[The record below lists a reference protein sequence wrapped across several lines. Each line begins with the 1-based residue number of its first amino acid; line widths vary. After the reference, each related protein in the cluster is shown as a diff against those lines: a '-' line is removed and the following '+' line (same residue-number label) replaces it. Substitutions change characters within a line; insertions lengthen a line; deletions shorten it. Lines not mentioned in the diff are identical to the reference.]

1 MPEPNPNP
9 TRIPP
14 GAPSPLAEIAAARG
28 SVGSSRSTTNW
39 GLVWLF
45 SIASWS
51 VLWLLMCL
59 QSLVYFRE
67 NQLPVPWIK
76 FAAWFIE
83 VAGLWGLASPV
94 TLWYIWK
101 RPLTRADWKKS
112 LPYQVAGWIVIPALL
127 TVPLQLARFV
137 ASHVMDAPEL
147 YSPLNL
153 LSFSRLYL
161 NAFLAYLD
169 VLLAGLA
176 IYYARDARS
185 KQLRASKLEARLAEA
200 QLDVLRMQL
209 HPHFLFNTL
218 NTVSALMHR
227 DVQAAD
233 RMLALLGD
241 LLRDSFEKIS
251 AQEVSLKQELGFL
264 EKYLEIEKTR
274 FRDRLSIETEIDP
287 ETLDAEVPNL
297 MLQPLVENAIRH
309 GIARR
314 REAGHIRLM
323 AWRDGDRLELRVRDN
338 GPGLS
343 SERDMVGRS
352 GVGLSN
358 TQARLRQLY
367 GPAHR
372 FELLAP
378 ESGGLEVALSIPF
391 KLRSGPPRAV
401 QAIEEGRRD
410 SGKAAA
416 LPAAALP

>member
-1 MPEPNPNP
+1 MPEPVSNH
-9 TRIPP
+9 
-14 GAPSPLAEIAAARG
+14 ART
-28 SVGSSRSTTNW
+28 TTNW
-39 GLVWLF
+39 RLVWLF
-45 SIASWS
+45 STLSWT
-51 VLWLLMCL
+51 VIWLLMCG

-67 NQLPVPWIK
+67 NHLPVPWIK
-76 FAAWFIE
+76 FVSWFLE
-83 VAGLWGLASPV
+83 TPGLWGLASPLC
-94 TLWYIWK
+94 LWYIWK
-101 RPLTRADWKKS
+101 RPLTRADWKQS
-112 LPYQVAGWIVIPALL
+112 LPYQIAGWIVIPALL
-127 TVPLQLARFV
+127 TLPLQLARLA
-137 ASHVMDAPEL
+137 ASRALDAPEL

-153 LSFSRLYL
+153 LAFSRLYL

-185 KQLRASKLEARLAEA
+185 KQLQASKLQARLAEA

-241 LLRDSFEKIS
+241 LLRDSFEKIG

-274 FRDRLSIETEIDP
+274 FRDRLSVETAIDP
-287 ETLDAEVPNL
+287 ETLDAELPNL

-314 REAGHIRLM
+314 REAGHIRLA

-343 SERDMVGRS
+343 SEGELLGGS

-367 GPAHR
+367 GAAHR

-378 ESGGLEVALSIPF
+378 ETGGLEVVLSIPF
-391 KLRSGPPRAV
+391 KLRSGPARAV
-401 QAIEEGRRD
+401 QPVEETKGQPSVLPTAVAIPR
-410 SGKAAA
+410 
-416 LPAAALP
+416 

>member
-1 MPEPNPNP
+1 MPEDKS
-9 TRIPP
+9 
-14 GAPSPLAEIAAARG
+14 PSRTTA
-28 SVGSSRSTTNW
+28 TNW
-39 GLVWLF
+39 RLVWLF

-51 VLWLLMCL
+51 VLWLLMCA

-67 NQLPVPWIK
+67 NALPVPWIK
-76 FAAWFIE
+76 FVSWFLE
-83 VAGLWGLASPV
+83 VAGLWGVASPIA
-94 TLWYIWK
+94 LWYIWK
-101 RPLTRADWKKS
+101 RPLTRADWRRS
-112 LPYQVAGWIVIPALL
+112 LPYQIAGWIVIPALL
-127 TVPLQLARFV
+127 AAPLQLGRFV
-137 ASHVMDAPEL
+137 ASLALDSAEL

-176 IYYARDARS
+176 IYYAREAKSR
-185 KQLRASKLEARLAEA
+185 QLRASKLEARLAEA

-218 NTVSALMHR
+218 NTVSALMHK
-227 DVQAAD
+227 DVHAAD

-241 LLRDSFEKIS
+241 LLRDSFEKLG

-274 FRDRLSIETEIDP
+274 FQDRLSVQTDIDP

-314 REAGHIRLM
+314 REAGHIHLA

-343 SERDMVGRS
+343 SEGELLGGS

-367 GPAHR
+367 GTAHR

-378 ESGGLEVALSIPF
+378 EAGGLEVVLSIPF
-391 KLRSGPPRAV
+391 KLRGGATRTV
-401 QAIEEGRRD
+401 QPVEEAEVLQAG
-410 SGKAAA
+410 ALPTVAA
-416 LPAAALP
+416 LPR

>member
-1 MPEPNPNP
+1 MLEPTPH
-9 TRIPP
+9 
-14 GAPSPLAEIAAARG
+14 ART
-28 SVGSSRSTTNW
+28 TTNW
-39 GLVWLF
+39 RLVWLF
-45 SIASWS
+45 SIASWT
-51 VLWLLMCL
+51 VLWLLMCA

-76 FAAWFIE
+76 FVAWFLE
-83 VAGLWGLASPV
+83 VAGLWGLASPL

-101 RPLTRADWKKS
+101 RPLTRADWRRS

-127 TVPLQLARFV
+127 TLPLQLARFGLSR
-137 ASHVMDAPEL
+137 ALDAPDL
-147 YSPLNL
+147 YTPLNL

-241 LLRDSFEKIS
+241 LLRDSFEKIG

-274 FRDRLSIETEIDP
+274 FRDRLSVETDIDP

-314 REAGHIRLM
+314 REAGHIRLA

-338 GPGLS
+338 GPGLL
-343 SERDMVGRS
+343 SEGELAGRS
-352 GVGLSN
+352 GVGLAN

-367 GPAHR
+367 GAAHR

-378 ESGGLEVALSIPF
+378 ETGGLEVVLSIPF
-391 KLRSGPPRAV
+391 KLRGGPARPV
-401 QAIEEGRRD
+401 QPVEEAQAQPAAL
-410 SGKAAA
+410 AAA
-416 LPAAALP
+416 PVSR

>member
-1 MPEPNPNP
+1 
-9 TRIPP
+9 
-14 GAPSPLAEIAAARG
+14 
-28 SVGSSRSTTNW
+28 
-39 GLVWLF
+39 
-45 SIASWS
+45 
-51 VLWLLMCL
+51 
-59 QSLVYFRE
+59 
-67 NQLPVPWIK
+67 
-76 FAAWFIE
+76 
-83 VAGLWGLASPV
+83 
-94 TLWYIWK
+94 
-101 RPLTRADWKKS
+101 LTRADWKSS
-112 LPYQVAGWIVIPALL
+112 LPYQLAGWIVIPALL
-127 TVPLQLARFV
+127 ALPLQLERWV
-137 ASHVMDAPEL
+137 ASRVIDAPEL

-153 LSFSRLYL
+153 LAFSRVYL

-233 RMLALLGD
+233 RILALLGD
-241 LLRDSFEKIS
+241 LLRDSFEKI
-251 AQEVSLKQELGFL
+251 ADQEVSLKQELGFL

-274 FRDRLSIETEIDP
+274 FRDRLSVETDVDP

-314 REAGHIRLM
+314 REAGHIRLA

-338 GPGLS
+338 GPGLC
-343 SERDMVGRS
+343 SEGEQTGRS
-352 GVGLSN
+352 GVGLAN

-367 GPAHR
+367 GVAHR

-378 ESGGLEVALSIPF
+378 ESGGLEVVLSIPF
-391 KLRSGPPRAV
+391 KLRAGPARFVQPAEERVPEPR
-401 QAIEEGRRD
+401 
-410 SGKAAA
+410 A
-416 LPAAALP
+416 LPAAAPLPR

>member
-1 MPEPNPNP
+1 MSDPSFNSMNP
-9 TRIPP
+9 
-14 GAPSPLAEIAAARG
+14 ASAARNSGPASRAVGQG
-28 SVGSSRSTTNW
+28 SVQPAPATTNW
-39 GLVWLF
+39 RLVWLF
-45 SIASWS
+45 SFATWL
-51 VLWLLMCL
+51 VLWMLMCA

-67 NQLPVPWIK
+67 KHLPVPWIQ
-76 FAAWFIE
+76 FLAWFLE
-83 VAGLWGLASPV
+83 VAGLWGVASPA

-101 RPLTRADWKKS
+101 RPLTRVDWKRS
-112 LPYQVAGWIVIPALL
+112 LPYQIAGWIIIPALL
-127 TVPLQLARFV
+127 APPLQLVRFV
-137 ASHVMDAPEL
+137 ASHVLNAPEL

-153 LSFSRLYL
+153 LSFSRFYL

-176 IYYARDARS
+176 LYYARDARS
-185 KQLRASKLEARLAEA
+185 KQLRTSKLEARLAEA

-241 LLRDSFEKIS
+241 LLRDSFEKIG

-274 FRDRLSIETEIDP
+274 FQDRLSVETDVDP
-287 ETLDAEVPNL
+287 ETLDAEIPNL

-314 REAGHIRLM
+314 REAGHIRLA
-323 AWRDGDRLELRVRDN
+323 AWRDGDRLELRVQDN

-343 SERDMVGRS
+343 SEGEILGGT

-358 TQARLRQLY
+358 TKARLSQLY
-367 GPAHR
+367 GPGHR

-378 ESGGLEVALSIPF
+378 EAGGLEVVLSIPF
-391 KLRSGPPRAV
+391 KLRATPTRVV
-401 QAIEEGRRD
+401 QPIEEREPRP
-410 SGKAAA
+410 SALTAAA
-416 LPAAALP
+416 IVPR

>member
-1 MPEPNPNP
+1 MPEPTPH
-9 TRIPP
+9 
-14 GAPSPLAEIAAARG
+14 
-28 SVGSSRSTTNW
+28 SSTTTNW
-39 GLVWLF
+39 RLVWLF

-51 VLWLLMCL
+51 VIWLLMCG

-67 NQLPVPWIK
+67 NHLPVPWIK
-76 FAAWFIE
+76 FVSWFLE
-83 VAGLWGLASPV
+83 TPGLWGLASPL

-112 LPYQVAGWIVIPALL
+112 LPYQIAGWIVIPALL
-127 TVPLQLARFV
+127 TLPLQLARLG
-137 ASHVMDAPEL
+137 ASRAIDAPEL
-147 YSPLNL
+147 YSPLSL

-227 DVQAAD
+227 DIQAAD

-241 LLRDSFEKIS
+241 LLRDSFEKIG

-274 FRDRLSIETEIDP
+274 FRDRLSVETDIDP

-314 REAGHIRLM
+314 REAGHIRLA

-343 SERDMVGRS
+343 SEGELLGRS

-367 GPAHR
+367 GAAHR

-378 ESGGLEVALSIPF
+378 ESGGLEVVLSIPF
-391 KLRSGPPRAV
+391 KLRSVPARAV
-401 QAIEEGRRD
+401 QPVEATRVP
-410 SGKAAA
+410 SSALPTTAAA
-416 LPAAALP
+416 PR

>member
-1 MPEPNPNP
+1 VLNNSN
-9 TRIPP
+9 
-14 GAPSPLAEIAAARG
+14 GASALAQG
-28 SVGSSRSTTNW
+28 SVKKSRPGTDW
-39 GLVWLF
+39 RLVWLF
-45 SIASWS
+45 SIASWT
-51 VLWLLMCL
+51 VLWVLMCV

-67 NQLPVPWIK
+67 NHLPVPWIR
-76 FAAWFIE
+76 FVAWFIE

-101 RPLTRADWKKS
+101 RPLTGADWKKS
-112 LPYQVAGWIVIPALL
+112 LPYQIAGWIVIPALL
-127 TVPLQLARFV
+127 TLPLQLARFV
-137 ASHVMDAPEL
+137 ASRAIDAPEL
-147 YSPLNL
+147 YAPLSL
-153 LSFSRLYL
+153 LSFSRFYL

-200 QLDVLRMQL
+200 QLDALRMQL

-227 DVQAAD
+227 DIQAAD
-233 RMLALLGD
+233 RILALLGD

-251 AQEVSLKQELGFL
+251 DQEVSLKQELGFL
-264 EKYLEIEKTR
+264 EKYLEIEQTR
-274 FRDRLSIETEIDP
+274 FRDRLSVETEIDP

-314 REAGHIRLM
+314 REAGHIRLA

-343 SERDMVGRS
+343 SEGELAGRG

-367 GPAHR
+367 GATHR

-378 ESGGLEVALSIPF
+378 DTGGLEVVLSIPF
-391 KLRSGPPRAV
+391 KLRIGPPRTV
-401 QAIEEGRRD
+401 QPIEEIQPD
-410 SGKAAA
+410 ASP
-416 LPAAALP
+416 LPAPAVLQR

>member
-1 MPEPNPNP
+1 MPQATPNSVRLPQGALNNV
-9 TRIPP
+9 TPP
-14 GAPSPLAEIAAARG
+14 SAAARG
-28 SVGSSRSTTNW
+28 AVQSPRTTNW
-39 GLVWLF
+39 RLVWLF
-45 SIASWS
+45 SIASWT
-51 VLWLLMCL
+51 VLWLLMCV

-76 FAAWFIE
+76 FFSWFLE
-83 VAGLWGLASPV
+83 VAGLWGLASPA

-101 RPLTRADWKKS
+101 RPLTRADWRKS
-112 LPYQVAGWIVIPALL
+112 LPYQLAGWIVIPALL
-127 TVPLQLARFV
+127 TLPLQLFRFA
-137 ASHVMDAPEL
+137 ASRAIDAPDL
-147 YSPLNL
+147 YSPLSL
-153 LSFSRLYL
+153 LSFSRFYL

-241 LLRDSFEKIS
+241 LLRDSFEKIG
-251 AQEVSLKQELGFL
+251 AQEVSLQQELGFL

-274 FRDRLSIETEIDP
+274 FRDRLTVETEVDP

-314 REAGHIRLM
+314 REAGHIRLA

-343 SERDMVGRS
+343 SEGELLGRS
-352 GVGLSN
+352 GVGLAN
-358 TQARLRQLY
+358 TEARLRQLY
-367 GPAHR
+367 GDGHR

-378 ESGGLEVALSIPF
+378 ETGGLEVVLSIPF
-391 KLRSGPPRAV
+391 KLRGGPARSVQPIERSEAPSSAV
-401 QAIEEGRRD
+401 
-410 SGKAAA
+410 
-416 LPAAALP
+416 PAAAIPR

>member
-1 MPEPNPNP
+1 MPEPTPN
-9 TRIPP
+9 
-14 GAPSPLAEIAAARG
+14 
-28 SVGSSRSTTNW
+28 SRSTTHW
-39 GLVWLF
+39 GLVWSF

-67 NQLPVPWIK
+67 NQLPVPWLK
-76 FAAWFIE
+76 FVAWFLE
-83 VAGLWGLASPV
+83 VAGLWGLASPL

-101 RPLTRADWKKS
+101 RPLTRADWRRS

-127 TVPLQLARFV
+127 ALPLQLARFL
-137 ASHVMDAPEL
+137 ASRAFDAPEL
-147 YSPLNL
+147 YAPLSL

-241 LLRDSFEKIS
+241 LLRDSFEKI
-251 AQEVSLKQELGFL
+251 ADQEVSLKQELGFL

-274 FRDRLSIETEIDP
+274 FRDRLSVETEIDP

-314 REAGHIRLM
+314 REAGHIRLA
-323 AWRDGDRLELRVRDN
+323 AWRDHDRLELRVRDN

-343 SERDMVGRS
+343 SEREMMGRS
-352 GVGLSN
+352 GVGLAN

-367 GPAHR
+367 GDAHR

-378 ESGGLEVALSIPF
+378 ETGGLEVVLSIPF
-391 KLRSGPPRAV
+391 KLRGGPTRSV
-401 QAIEEGRRD
+401 QAIESSRAQ
-410 SGKAAA
+410 AAPSLA
-416 LPAAALP
+416 TATVPR